1 MRYSLLP
8 DGTTAPVQNTGAMV
22 EMTVWFTLFCGIALV
37 LLGLHGRQ
45 RWLQCWGGLTIVCSL
60 VYFMRGM
67 LGFEAIL

>member
-22 EMTVWFTLFCGIALV
+22 EMTVWFTWFCGIALV

-45 RWLQCWGGLTIVCSL
+45 RWGGLTIGCSL